1 MKNVEIKMDISFG
14 YKDPSIVIG
23 IPEYKNGYKGILSKG
38 AKIHCIAEITKD
50 NIQYG
55 KRLMGRYQR
64 QFH

>member
-1 MKNVEIKMDISFG
+1 MDISFD

-38 AKIHCIAEITKD
+38 AKIHCTAETAKD

-55 KRLMGRYQR
+55 KKLMGTIPKTILLNP
-64 QFH
+64 